1 VFTLV
6 FSRLINVPSEGVPY
20 PAFSYTAL
28 LPWTFFA
35 TAMARGGNSLVQ
47 DPNLLSKVYFPRV
60 ALPLAA
66 ISSILVDLAV
76 AFAILVGMMLFYGL
90 VPGFTLLALP
100 LFLLLALLTTIGV
113 GLWLSA
119 LNVKYRDINYVI
131 PLLVQFWLFLTPVAY
146 PSTLV
151 PDAWRPLY
159 SLNPMVGVVEGFRW
173 AILGTESLSVGTAFI
188 SAAVALVLSVSGLLY
203 FRRVEHEFADVV

>member
-1 VFTLV
+1 
-6 FSRLINVPSEGVPY
+6 
-20 PAFSYTAL
+20 
-28 LPWTFFA
+28 
-35 TAMARGGNSLVQ
+35 
-47 DPNLLSKVYFPRV
+47 
-60 ALPLAA
+60 
-66 ISSILVDLAV
+66 
-76 AFAILVGMMLFYGL
+76 
-90 VPGFTLLALP
+90 LLALP